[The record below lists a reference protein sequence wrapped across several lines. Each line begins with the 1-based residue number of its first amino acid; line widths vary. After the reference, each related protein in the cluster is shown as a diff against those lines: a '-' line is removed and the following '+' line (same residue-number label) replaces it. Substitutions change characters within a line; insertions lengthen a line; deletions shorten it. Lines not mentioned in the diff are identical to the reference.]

1 MRASGA
7 GLNRP
12 RQNDYNAGTT
22 LVSAADMLSD
32 NYQKIKKLRSAGK
45 ADDAY
50 RLLMTAPPRT
60 DRDAFEAAICLFVCG
75 DLPSVLNVCNTRPWQ
90 PGVLRSMAHALAI
103 LVTQGNPADALAVA
117 ESAAKDPDLP
127 HDAMAIY
134 LMAMQGAGAH
144 EQADAFVRKY
154 VPEPPPDEILLLTVM
169 AEIAVSVRDWRN
181 AYRYASAVMFADPDD
196 YRALLTLSRMNLA
209 VGNHHEALGNAL
221 RAFKV
226 MPGAAQPVALMMRCH
241 NRLGDFYAALGV
253 RNELPASAPV
263 PAEVHTELGTAY
275 AGIGDAARAE
285 AAFRAA
291 LAADAQAEGALH
303 GLASV
308 FAESGNHAQLA
319 ELENTWRERLHGDVK
334 CLSVLAK
341 AALAR
346 HDLARAGA
354 LFEES
359 RMLAISRKSAAAIL
373 PWPVPDPR
381 VRHDVEQLE
390 LLQQRGLLSGSGQ
403 QALAVLRRHFRPG
416 SAPDYCYAPTGAAE
430 DEFRS
435 ALTTVFHCPTEPYSG
450 NALGNN
456 DYGDIE
462 RRYLE
467 GKPPVV
473 AIDNFLSPEALRALR
488 KYCEEATVWKLSAG
502 EGYLGALLPE
512 GFAPPVLLEIT
523 EQLRRAMPQVI
534 GDYPLLQ
541 AWGFKYDQR
550 LQGIN
555 MHADFAKINVNF
567 WITPEDSC
575 TDKKTG
581 GMVVYDVPAPESWT
595 FADYNTNQTK
605 MRAFLEANNAKS
617 IRVPYRENRCVI
629 FDSSL
634 IHITDELHFRPGY
647 TNRRINVTLLYG
659 RARKIG

>member
-1 MRASGA
+1 
-7 GLNRP
+7 
-12 RQNDYNAGTT
+12 
-22 LVSAADMLSD
+22 MLSA
-32 NYQKIKKLRSAGK
+32 NYQRIKNLRSTGK
-45 ADDAY
+45 SEEAY
-50 RLLMTAPPRT
+50 RLLMTAPPQS

-75 DLPSVLNVCNTRPWQ
+75 DLASVQHVCNTHPWQ
-90 PGVLRSMAHALAI
+90 PGALRSVAHALTI
-103 LVTQGNPADALAVA
+103 LVTQGDPADALAVA
-117 ESAAKDPDLP
+117 ESAAADPDLP
-127 HDAMAIY
+127 HDAMAIC
-134 LMAMQGAGAH
+134 LMAMQGSGAH
-144 EQADAFVRKY
+144 DRADAFVRQQ

-196 YRALLTLSRMNLA
+196 YRALLALSRMNLA

-221 RAFKV
+221 RALKV
-226 MPGAAQPVALMMRCH
+226 MPGAAEPVGLMMRCH
-241 NRLGDFYAALGV
+241 NKLGDFYAAIGV
-253 RNELPASAPV
+253 SNELPAAAPV

-285 AAFRAA
+285 AAFSAA
-291 LAADAQAEGALH
+291 LNADAQSPGALH

-308 FAESGNHAQLA
+308 FAESGDFGRLDN
-319 ELENTWRERLHGDVK
+319 LEETFHERLHGDIN
-334 CLSVLAK
+334 CLSVLGK

-359 RMLAISRKSAAAIL
+359 RLLAIARRRAAAIL

-390 LLQQRGLLSGSGQ
+390 LLQQRGVLSNSGQ
-403 QALAVLRRHFRPG
+403 QALAVLKRHFRPG
-416 SAPDYCYAPTGAAE
+416 SAPDHCYAPTGAAE
-430 DEFRS
+430 DEFRT
-435 ALTTVFHCPTEPYSG
+435 ALTTVFHCPIEPYSG

-555 MHADFAKINVNF
+555 MHADFAKVNVNF
-567 WITPEDSC
+567 WVTPEEGC
-575 TDKKTG
+575 ADKTTG

-595 FADYNTNQTK
+595 FADYNMNQTK
-605 MRAFLEANNAKS
+605 MRAFLEASNAKS
-617 IRVPYRENRCVI
+617 MRVPFRENRCVI

-634 IHITDELHFRPGY
+634 IHITDELRFRPGY

>member
-1 MRASGA
+1 
-7 GLNRP
+7 
-12 RQNDYNAGTT
+12 
-22 LVSAADMLSD
+22 MLSPTYR
-32 NYQKIKKLRSAGK
+32 NIKVLRSRG
-45 ADDAY
+45 DSDSAY
-50 RLLMTAPPRT
+50 TLLQSAPPAS
-60 DRDAFEAAICLFVCG
+60 DEDAFEAAICLFVCG
-75 DLPSVLNVCNTRPWQ
+75 DLQSVLNVCNTHAWRP
-90 PGVLRSMAHALAI
+90 GSLRSMAEALAI
-103 LVTQGNPADALAVA
+103 LVTQGDPADAIAVA
-117 ESAAKDPDLP
+117 ESAAKDPGLP

-134 LMAMQGAGAH
+134 LMAMQGAGAY
-144 EQADAFVRKY
+144 EQADAFVQQY
-154 VPEPPPDEILLLTVM
+154 MPDPPPDEVLLLTVM
-169 AEIAVSVRDWRN
+169 AEIAVSVKDWRN

-221 RAFKV
+221 RALKV
-226 MPGAAQPVALMMRCH
+226 MPGAAQPIALMMRCH
-241 NRLGDFYAALGV
+241 NKLGDFYAAIGI
-253 RNELPASAPV
+253 RNDLPASEPV
-263 PAEVHTELGTAY
+263 PAEIHTELGVAY
-275 AGIGDAARAE
+275 TGLGDAARAE

-291 LAADAQAEGALH
+291 LSADAQAPGALY

-308 FAESGNHAQLA
+308 FAESGNFARLD
-319 ELENTWRERLHGDVK
+319 ELENAYHERIHGDVN

-359 RMLAISRKSAAAIL
+359 RVLAINRQIAAAIL
-373 PWPVPDPR
+373 PWPVPEPR

-390 LLQQRGLLSGSGQ
+390 LLQQRGVLSGSGV
-403 QALAVLRRHFRPG
+403 QALAVLKQHFRPG
-416 SAPDYCYAPTGAAE
+416 DTPDHFYAPTGKAE
-430 DEFRS
+430 DELRS
-435 ALTTVFHCPTEPYSG
+435 ALTTIFHCPAEPFKG

-467 GKPPVV
+467 GRPPVV
-473 AIDNFLSPEALRALR
+473 SIDNFLSPEALRALR

-512 GFAPPVLLEIT
+512 GFAPPVLLEIA
-523 EQLRRAMPQVI
+523 EQLRCAMPQVI

-555 MHADFAKINVNF
+555 MHADFAKVNVNF

-575 TDKKTG
+575 TDKTTG
-581 GMVVYDVPAPESWT
+581 GMVVYDVPAPESWNFT
-595 FADYNTNQTK
+595 DYNTNQPK
-605 MRAFLEANNAKS
+605 MRAFLNANNAKS
-617 IRVPYRENRCVI
+617 MRVPFRENRCVI

-634 IHITDELHFRPGY
+634 IHITDELHFKPGY

-659 RARKIG
+659 RARNIG